1 MKPYI
6 IRFEVA
12 EVNIQFENGKIS
24 TYSNKLY
31 DNWCLC
37 SNTFDYEYYY
47 QKHIIVAENELKEA
61 EKNIGAK
68 YNEKLREVVCKNIDK
83 YNKSNKFSRF
93 LSLGTTQKI
102 IDWSWKIKGTSVS
115 LEDSTFDYLSKH
127 FSMPDLLRFKET
139 ILEEIKK

>member
-6 IRFEVA
+6 IRFEVT
-12 EVNIQFENGKIS
+12 EVNIQFENGKIR
-24 TYSNKLY
+24 TYSKMLY

-47 QKHIIVAENELKEA
+47 QKHIMTAENELEETK
-61 EKNIGAK
+61 KNIDAK

-93 LSLGTTQKI
+93 LGLGTTQKI
-102 IDWSWKIKGTSVS
+102 VGWSWKIEDTSVS
-115 LEDSTFDYLSKH
+115 LEDSTFEYLSKH
-127 FSMPDLLRFKET
+127 FSMPELLKFKET
-139 ILEEIKK
+139 ILEEIKE